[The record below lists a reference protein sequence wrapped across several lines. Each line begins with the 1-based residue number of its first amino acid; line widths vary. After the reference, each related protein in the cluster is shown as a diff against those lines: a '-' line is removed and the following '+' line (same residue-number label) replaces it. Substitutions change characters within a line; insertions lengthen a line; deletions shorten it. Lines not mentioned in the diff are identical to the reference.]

1 MLPRWLVLGSRRRR
15 MQFTFVLPLSILFSS
30 FSCSFSCFKTISL
43 NLSFWDGDLLVL
55 KLEKLKLKL
64 SRGRAERDGEKRV
77 RNRTRSLLF
86 SFLSHNLSEF
96 YLVSKHLGISTYCCC
111 SLVKKWDGGGCCQ
124 EGVERTRSLRPT
136 VGILSHLRS
145 PAHNSNRLN
154 NLFNSKAK
162 TQATPSKL
170 SLTEAKN
177 KQSLT
182 STEI

>member
-1 MLPRWLVLGSRRRR
+1 M
-15 MQFTFVLPLSILFSS
+15 
-30 FSCSFSCFKTISL
+30 
-43 NLSFWDGDLLVL
+43 
-55 KLEKLKLKL
+55 KLEKLKLKP

-154 NLFNSKAK
+154 NLLTRRQKRK
-162 TQATPSKL
+162 QHQATFSHRGQKQTKFDVYRDLGSNTERGGARTKKGAPSSGTL
-170 SLTEAKN
+170 WLVFPLLLTRSYTILHHLIFSFLFFSHHN
-177 KQSLT
+177 L
-182 STEI
+182 